1 MGDSRVFD
9 TKKSKALQLVDA
21 GVNHAADSDFE
32 SAILCFQES
41 ISHYPTAE
49 AYTYWAWM
57 LSFRGSY
64 DQAISLCKKAIEID
78 PAFGNSYNDIGSYL
92 MKLNKFDD
100 AIAWLEKAKKAA
112 RYELRHYPF
121 MNMGRIY
128 MEKGWITRAIEEFQ
142 GALKFD
148 PNNIEVKHVLEDLEQ
163 SIH

>member
-1 MGDSRVFD
+1 MGSGRVTD
-9 TKKSKALQLVDA
+9 TKKSQALQLVDDGCKHA
-21 GVNHAADSDFE
+21 VNNEFE

-41 ISHYPTAE
+41 ISYYPTAE

-57 LSFRGSY
+57 LSFRGDYEKS
-64 DQAISLCKKAIEID
+64 ISLCKKAIETD
-78 PAFGNSYNDIGSYL
+78 PEFGNSYNDIGSYL
-92 MKLNKFDD
+92 MRLNKLDD
-100 AIAWLEKAKKAA
+100 AMTWLEKAKKAT

-128 MEKGWITRAIEEFQ
+128 MEKGWLTRAIEEFQ

-148 PNNIEVKHVLEDLEQ
+148 PHNIEVKHVLEDLEQ

>member
-1 MGDSRVFD
+1 MGNGGVFD
-9 TKKSKALQLVDA
+9 TKKSKALQLIEA
-21 GVNHAADSDFE
+21 GVDHASNNELE

-41 ISHYPTAE
+41 ISYFPTAE

-57 LSFRGSY
+57 LSFQG
-64 DQAISLCKKAIEID
+64 DFEKAISLCKKAIEVD
-78 PAFGNSYNDIGSYL
+78 PEFGNSYNDIGSYL

-100 AIAWLEKAKKAA
+100 AITWLEKAKKAA

-128 MEKGWITRAIEEFQ
+128 MEKGWVTRAIEEFQ

-148 PNNIEVKHVLEDLEQ
+148 PNNLEVKHVLEDLEQ